1 MLVGDNTDQRSDVD
15 GNRADTVTAGDS
27 VAVSRVVT
35 EGEEGC
41 FHAWYRFG
49 NVALTKA
56 TQLLL

>member
-1 MLVGDNTDQRSDVD
+1 MLVGVNTDERSDVD
-15 GNRADTVTAGDS
+15 GNRADAVTAADS

-41 FHAWYRFG
+41 LHAWYRFG
-49 NVALTKA
+49 DVAVTKA